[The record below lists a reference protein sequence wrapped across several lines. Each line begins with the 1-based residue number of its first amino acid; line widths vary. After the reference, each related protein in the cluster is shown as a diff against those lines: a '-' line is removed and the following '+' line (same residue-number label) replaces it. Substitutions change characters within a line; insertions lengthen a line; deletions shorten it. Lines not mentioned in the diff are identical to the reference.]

1 MRKWESLAETESQQ
15 NKEAV
20 FEHDTMI
27 RQVDDVMALCC
38 KLSES
43 RQIKAAVRNSAKGAA
58 AAAGGAFVGGLLGGP
73 PGLFIGSSL
82 GGAVGWWMTSGTFR
96 PLHQIIIEMPPQQ
109 KMKLYSEVM
118 AVLGKLDW
126 VDLAQLIFL
135 VMGNSS
141 LQMRVLTTL
150 ISFATKE
157 LGAKV
162 EYEQK

>member
-1 MRKWESLAETESQQ
+1 MDSLFSDPMVPSASLAVCFFVLLDLQ
-15 NKEAV
+15 
-20 FEHDTMI
+20 F
-27 RQVDDVMALCC
+27 L
-38 KLSES
+38 LW
-43 RQIKAAVRNSAKGAA
+43 SA
-58 AAAGGAFVGGLLGGP
+58 
-73 PGLFIGSSL
+73 GSSL

-109 KMKLYSEVM
+109 KMKLYSEVT